1 MLILNLSNQ
10 LRRFPAAPH
19 FCSTRRCPIAA
30 VGPAAP
36 FVRLQWLWLQP
47 LWLWLWL
54 CELGHCVSLSWVT
67 ELLNGWVLIWLLDWQ
82 TPVVPEV
89 RFSYQV
95 KRRLSSF
102 VFWVGSWGT
111 RKSQDLKQG
120 CSWVV
125 LGVFCCSPFVS
136 NGTEICERIMK
147 WHVTRAVARAFAS
160 VKVER
165 CWKSRGAPQADWLT
179 ATTPL
184 QSMVSTTAAPPQG
197 WDQDCPSW
205 HCETLNR
212 PIFNL
217 TEILPLEKF
226 ETTRLDIAS

>member
-36 FVRLQWLWLQP
+36 FVRLQWLRLQP

-67 ELLNGWVLIWLLDWQ
+67 ELVNGWVLIWLLDWQ

-89 RFSYQV
+89 RFNYQV

-160 VKVER
+160 VRVESPVASP
-165 CWKSRGAPQADWLT
+165 KQIDSSRQQPPCSPWCPQQRHPHKAGIKTVLLGIARLWIGQSLT
-179 ATTPL
+179 W
-184 QSMVSTTAAPPQG
+184 QRYYR
-197 WDQDCPSW
+197 W
-205 HCETLNR
+205 R
-212 PIFNL
+212 NL
-217 TEILPLEKF
+217 KQ
-226 ETTRLDIAS
+226 LD